1 MMQSAKGEEILELH
15 QKTTGMTI
23 KDITQT
29 GIVLE
34 MNSSGEAKGR
44 FHAKGFGTVTVTQAM
59 DGSST
64 WQGKNI
70 LTTNDGDMVVGW
82 GNGTGKRTGATSTHW
97 EGSMNFMSQSPKLAW
112 LTGAKVWGEGDAD
125 DAKGES
131 HAKFYLQK

>member
-1 MMQSAKGEEILELH
+1 MMQSGKGEQILEIH

-23 KDITQT
+23 KDISQT

-34 MNSSGEAKGR
+34 VNSSGEAKGR
-44 FHAKGFGTVTVTQAM
+44 FHAHGFGTVTVTQGT

-70 LTTNDGDMVVGW
+70 LTTNDGDFVAGL
-82 GNGTGKRTGATSTHW
+82 GSGTGRRTGPTTTHW
-97 EGSMNFMSQSPKLAW
+97 EGQMSFMSQSPKLAW
-112 LTGAKVWGEGDAD
+112 INGAKIWGEGDAD

-131 HAKFYLQK
+131 HAKFYLM